1 MLGNTVI
8 YQALYTKMVKNALYR
23 EIQIFV
29 QMVDIIPA
37 LRRKSKNDT
46 KSLDLKFSVVFLG

>member
-1 MLGNTVI
+1 
-8 YQALYTKMVKNALYR
+8 MVKNALYR